1 MEILQFFTEFYVMPN
16 KRSPRGRI
24 KQAIRRYIFTTS
36 YRDHNRA
43 ETVCR
48 IDRKQILD
56 YILSYTDHIILS
68 DIPEIEKG
76 LVLTDSRG
84 NGYFQKIPVRR

>member
-1 MEILQFFTEFYVMPN
+1 MQVFTEFYVMPN

-24 KQAIRRYIFTTS
+24 RQAIRRYIFTTS
-36 YRDHNRA
+36 YRDRDRA

-48 IDRKQILD
+48 VDRRQILD
-56 YILSYTDHIILS
+56 YILSCTDCIILS
-68 DIPEIEKG
+68 DIPDVEKG

-84 NGYFQKIPVRR
+84 NGYFQKIPGRR